1 MITRI
6 LEFALRPRAF
16 VLLATALLVGVGLW
30 SAARLPIDAVPDI
43 TNVQVQI
50 NTEVSSLA
58 PEEIEKLVTFPL
70 ETELSGVPGL
80 IEMRSLTKFGL
91 SQITAVFDDGTDI
104 YRVRQ
109 LVSERLQNAAEM
121 LPRGLT
127 PQLAPIT
134 TGLGEIYFY
143 TVDYAPDAT
152 NKPPTRREQL
162 MQLKLVQEFT
172 VKPLLRTVPGLAEV
186 NASGGYEKQIVVQP
200 KFDKLRDANLSF
212 SELADVIRENVDNSG
227 GGTVNRESE
236 QVVIR
241 GLGRVQT
248 MEEIAE
254 LPVKFAGGVEPLLV
268 RDVADV
274 AIGTKFR
281 TGAGVHDGEEAVLGT
296 AMMLAGENSR
306 LVAMRV
312 KARLA
317 EIQGRLPAGMVIRS
331 LYDRSDLVG
340 RTIHTVGIN
349 LFEGAILVV
358 VILLAFLGNWRAALI
373 VALAIPLSFLF
384 AMTGMVEG
392 KISGNLM
399 SLGAIDFGLI
409 IDGAVVMVENIVR
422 QMAEKQ
428 GRLGRKLTTEE
439 RAQTVLA
446 ASKQMA
452 NPVFFGVL
460 IIGMVYLPIMSL
472 TGIEGKMFHP
482 MAVTVMLAL
491 GGALALT
498 LTLMPVLCSFAL
510 GGVAAGVSPA
520 VEPGVPPGG
529 KNAATSKLAESSEA
543 ARVFNASPGGRMPPS
558 TAGET
563 PAATAEFH
571 GDNFIMRWAK
581 KLYAPSLDWALRFRW
596 FVAGGAVLLLVLSVF
611 VFNRLG
617 AEFVPQLDEGSLT
630 VQIVR
635 PASIS
640 LDASIDIEEKAQ
652 RALTEKFPEIETI
665 FSRLGTPE
673 VATDPM
679 GVNLGDTFI
688 MLKPPAEW
696 HKENGRAHTKA
707 ELAKEITDVLEKAVP
722 GNEFLISQPIEMRFN
737 ELMEGVRADIAV
749 KIFGNDYDTLE
760 KIAGEVKAVL
770 EKVPG
775 AEEVEFEP
783 SGRLPTL
790 EIQPRR
796 DVLRH
801 HNLHVG
807 DLNKTIQTALG
818 GETVGSLLEG
828 NRRFDVVVRLPESAR
843 QDNDVIRQLP
853 VRVGAQ
859 GMLPLGAVADFKT
872 NSTAEPIMREFGQRR
887 SAILVNLATR
897 DVESFVRAA
906 EAKVKATVEL
916 PEGYSIEFGG
926 QFKHLREARTRLAV
940 VVPATLAMIFVLV
953 FLSLRSVR
961 QTLIIYTGVPLAAAG
976 GIFALWILGM
986 PFSISAAVG
995 FIALSGVAVLDGL
1008 VMISCFNQLREE
1020 GRPLRDAVREGS
1032 LLRLRPILMT
1042 ALVASFGFIPM
1053 AIATGAGA
1061 EVQRPLAVVVIGGLL
1076 TSTFLKLV
1084 LLPVLYEWVEKK
1096 RDR

>member
-1 MITRI
+1 MINKI
-6 LEFALRPRAF
+6 LEFSLRQRAF
-16 VLLATALLVGVGLW
+16 VLLGTAALIGVGLW

-80 IEMRSLTKFGL
+80 VEMRSLTKFGL
-91 SQITAVFDDGTDI
+91 SQVTCIFADGTDI

-109 LVSERLQNAAEM
+109 LVAERLQNAAGE
-121 LPRGLT
+121 LPSGVT
-127 PQLAPIT
+127 PQLAPIS
-134 TGLGEIYFY
+134 TGLGEIYYY
-143 TVDYAPDAT
+143 TVDYTPDAT
-152 NKPPTRREQL
+152 NKPTARREQL
-162 MQLKLVQEFT
+162 MALKLVQEFT
-172 VKPLLRTVPGLAEV
+172 IKPLLRTVPGLAEV
-186 NASGGYEKQIVVQP
+186 NAIGGYEKQIVIEP
-200 KFDKLRDANLSF
+200 KFEKLNDANLSF
-212 SELADVIRENVDNSG
+212 EELANVIRENVENAG
-227 GGTVNRESE
+227 GGTVSRESE

-274 AIGTKFR
+274 AIGTHFR
-281 TGAGVHDGEEAVLGT
+281 TGAGIHDGEEAVVGT

-306 LVAMRV
+306 LVAIRV
-312 KARLA
+312 KERLA
-317 EIQGRLPAGMVIRS
+317 EIQPKLPPGMVIRP
-331 LYDRSDLVG
+331 LYDRSDLVD
-340 RTIHTVGIN
+340 RTIHTVGKN

-384 AMTGMVEG
+384 AMTGMVQG

-428 GRLGRKLTTEE
+428 HHLKRKLTTEE

-452 NPVFFGVL
+452 NPTFFGVL

-498 LTLMPVLCSFAL
+498 LTLMPALCSFAL
-510 GGVAAGVSPA
+510 RG
-520 VEPGVPPGG
+520 
-529 KNAATSKLAESSEA
+529 NISE
-543 ARVFNASPGGRMPPS
+543 
-558 TAGET
+558 
-563 PAATAEFH
+563 
-571 GDNFIMRWAK
+571 GDNFLMRWAK
-581 KLYAPSLDWALRFRW
+581 KLYTPALDWSLRSRW
-596 FVAGGAVLLLVLSVF
+596 FVAGGAAGLLALSVF
-611 VFNRLG
+611 VFTRLG

-640 LDASIDIEEKAQ
+640 LEASIEIEKKAERVLLQ
-652 RALTEKFPEIETI
+652 EFPEIETI
-665 FSRLGTPE
+665 FCRLGTAE

-679 GVNLGDTFI
+679 GVNLGDTYI
-688 MLKPPAEW
+688 MLKLPATW
-696 HKENGRAHTKA
+696 RKENGKTRTK
-707 ELAKEITDVLEKAVP
+707 EDLAKDMTEVLQKTVP
-722 GNEFLISQPIEMRFN
+722 GNEFIVSQPIEMRFN

-760 KIAGEVKAVL
+760 KIAGEAKEVL
-770 EKVPG
+770 AKIPG
-775 AEEVEFEP
+775 AGEVEFEP

-796 DVLRH
+796 DVLRR

-853 VRVGAQ
+853 VRVGEQ
-859 GMLPLGAVADFKT
+859 GMLPLGAVAEFKT

-887 SAILVNLATR
+887 SAILVNLAGR
-897 DVESFVRAA
+897 DVEGFVREA
-906 EAKVKATVEL
+906 EAKVKAAVEL

-953 FLSLRSVR
+953 FLSLSSVR

-1008 VMISCFNQLREE
+1008 VMITCFNQLREE
-1020 GRPLRDAVREGS
+1020 GKPLRDAVREGS

-1042 ALVASFGFIPM
+1042 ALVASFGFVPM
-1053 AIATGAGA
+1053 ALAHGAGA

-1076 TSTFLKLV
+1076 SSTFLKLV

-1096 RDR
+1096 PRPLHSKADRVL